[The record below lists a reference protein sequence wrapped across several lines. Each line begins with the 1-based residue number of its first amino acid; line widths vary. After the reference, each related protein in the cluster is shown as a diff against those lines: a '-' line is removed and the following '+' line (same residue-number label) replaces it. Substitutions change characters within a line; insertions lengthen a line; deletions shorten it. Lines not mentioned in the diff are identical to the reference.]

1 VKKRKAKGPPVEVRG
16 PGVYRGGQK
25 VATLEPGSRRPLLA
39 RDNWRVRGL
48 DGRELG
54 YVKRPFMRLKWTA
67 GMMRGRFATMERAL
81 EALLDQQAGYALAR
95 MREEARRQ
103 EAAAAGPAGAI
114 REPIQEA
121 ISGEGGPGAQAEG
134 RPGDGGG

>member
-1 VKKRKAKGPPVEVRG
+1 LPRRRVFFFCEDSDMGNHPPCNI
-16 PGVYRGGQK
+16 Q
-25 VATLEPGSRRPLLA
+25 
-39 RDNWRVRGL
+39 
-48 DGRELG
+48 
-54 YVKRPFMRLKWTA
+54 
-67 GMMRGRFATMERAL
+67 
-81 EALLDQQAGYALAR
+81 ALLEHCSTSNHPNDKAFHDIFLAAAGYALAR